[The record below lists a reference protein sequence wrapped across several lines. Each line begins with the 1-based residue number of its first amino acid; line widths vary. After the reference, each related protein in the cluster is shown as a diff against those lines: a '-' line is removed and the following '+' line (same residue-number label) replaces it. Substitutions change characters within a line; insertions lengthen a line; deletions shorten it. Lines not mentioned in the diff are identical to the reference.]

1 MINYLWT
8 FVIFSFIGWCIEE
21 IYYIITEKKVA
32 NCGFLMLPFTPMYGI
47 GAVLIDLAFTGIN
60 QIPILILL
68 GSTLMLGTLKFL
80 CGLVLDKVFKL
91 KLWDYSKLP
100 FSIKGYVNIPSAI
113 VWGFVSLVLVQL
125 VFPILKVY
133 YALIPDLVSYIIT
146 LSLILVMVID
156 SIMSFATIHQ
166 IKKQLKEMDDVSKL
180 IESTNTE
187 SNDKSKEELKA
198 EYETLVSTN
207 HIFRRR
213 IVVAFPDIHTDSY
226 AEQFDILKTKLADL
240 KVKNLEEYERVYE
253 KKEDK
258 PFAFGLNF
266 TKLFWLFVI
275 GSFFGT
281 ILETGWAFAEYGH
294 FEYRVGLVYGPFIP
308 IYGGGAVLITL
319 ALYKLYKTSDII
331 IYIVS
336 GIIGAGFE
344 YYCSYFQE
352 LFFGTVSWDYS
363 DTLFNIHGR
372 TNLMFALIWGFLG
385 LIWVRYLYPLC
396 SKMIEKIPKKIGN
409 LATIALVIFMLF
421 DSFMTCAAL
430 QRADERA
437 NNIPATNVFAEYLD
451 ENLDDDYLSMI
462 FPHMTNVKTGI
473 NVGQSSP
480 DEANKE

>member
-8 FVIFSFIGWCIEE
+8 FVVFSFIGWCLEE
-21 IYYIITEKKVA
+21 VFYIISEKKIA
-32 NCGFLMLPFTPMYGI
+32 NRGFLMLPFSPMYGF
-47 GAVLIDLAFTGIN
+47 GAVILDLVFSGIKN
-60 QIPILILL
+60 MPILILI
-68 GSTLMLGTLKFL
+68 GSILLLGTLKFL

-91 KLWDYSKLP
+91 KLWDYSKMP
-100 FSIKGYVNIPSAI
+100 FSIKGYVNIPTII
-113 VWGFVSLVLVQL
+113 VWGFISLVLVPL
-125 VFPILKVY
+125 VFPISKVY
-133 YALIPDLVSYIIT
+133 YALIPELTSYIIS
-146 LSLILVMVID
+146 LSLILLMIVD

-180 IESTNTE
+180 IENFDTE
-187 SNDKSKEELKA
+187 NSDKSKEELKA
-198 EYETLVSTN
+198 EYEHLVSTN
-207 HIFRRR
+207 HVFRRR
-213 IVVAFPDIHTDSY
+213 IVGAFPEIHTDSY
-226 AEQFDILKTKLADL
+226 AEQFDILKTKLNEI
-240 KVKNLEEYERVYE
+240 KVKNLEEYERVYDKNE
-253 KKEDK
+253 EK

-308 IYGGGAVLITL
+308 IYGGGAVAITL
-319 ALYKLYKTSDII
+319 VLYKLYKASDIV

-336 GIIGAGFE
+336 GIVGAACE
-344 YYCSYFQE
+344 YYCSFFQE
-352 LFFGTVSWDYS
+352 LIFGTVSWDYS

-385 LIWVRYLYPLC
+385 LVWVRYLYPAC
-396 SKMIEKIPKKIGN
+396 SKLIEKIPKKVGN

-430 QRADERA
+430 VRADERA
-437 NNIPATNVFAEYLD
+437 NDVPATNVFAEYLD
-451 ENLDDDYLSMI
+451 EHLDDDYLSMI
-462 FPHMTNVKTGI
+462 FPHMTNVETGI

-480 DEANKE
+480 DEATKE

>member
-1 MINYLWT
+1 MINFLWT
-8 FVIFSFIGWCIEE
+8 FVVFSFLGWCLEE
-21 IYYIITEKKVA
+21 IHYIITEKKIA
-32 NCGFLMLPFTPMYGI
+32 NCGFLMLPFSPMYGF
-47 GAVLIDLAFTGIN
+47 GALLIDLAFSGIIN
-60 QIPILILL
+60 IPILILV
-68 GSTLMLGTLKFL
+68 GSILMLGTLKFL
-80 CGLVLDKVFKL
+80 SGLIFDKVFKL

-100 FSIKGYVNIPSAI
+100 FNIKGYVNIPTTI
-113 VWGFVSLVLVQL
+113 VWGFVSLILVQL
-125 VFPILKVY
+125 VLPILK
-133 YALIPDLVSYIIT
+133 AFCATIPDLTSYIIT
-146 LSLILVMVID
+146 LSLVLVMIID

-180 IESTNTE
+180 IENSDSDN
-187 SNDKSKEELKA
+187 NDKEKDTLKA

-207 HIFRRR
+207 HIFRRK
-213 IVVAFPDIHTDSY
+213 IVTAFPDIHTDSY
-226 AEQFDILKTKLADL
+226 AEQFDILKAKLSDI

-253 KKEDK
+253 NKEDK

-275 GSFFGT
+275 GSLFGT

-308 IYGGGAVLITL
+308 VYGGGAVLITL
-319 ALYKLYKTSDII
+319 GLYKLYKASDII
-331 IYIVS
+331 IYIAS

-344 YYCSYFQE
+344 FFCSYFQE
-352 LFFGTVSWDYS
+352 MFFGTVSWDYS
-363 DTLFNIHGR
+363 DTLFNLDGR

-409 LATIALVIFMLF
+409 LATIALVVFMLF

-437 NNIPATNVFAEYLD
+437 NDIPATNVFAEYLD
-451 ENLDDDYLSMI
+451 EHLDDDYLSMI
-462 FPHMTNVKTGI
+462 FPHMTNVETGI
-473 NVGQSSP
+473 NVGQSTP
-480 DEANKE
+480 DEISK

>member
-8 FVIFSFIGWCIEE
+8 FVIFSFLGWCIEE
-21 IYYIITEKKVA
+21 VYYIITEKKIA
-32 NCGFLMLPFTPMYGI
+32 NRGFLMLPFSPMYGF
-47 GAVLIDLAFTGIN
+47 GAILIDLAFSGIT
-60 QIPILILL
+60 QTPILILI
-68 GSTLMLGTLKFL
+68 GSTLMLGVLKFL

-100 FSIKGYVNIPSAI
+100 YSIKGYVNIPTAI
-113 VWGFVSLVLVQL
+113 VWGFVSLALVLL
-125 VFPILKVY
+125 VFPISKVFY
-133 YALIPDLVSYIIT
+133 GLIPELASYIIT
-146 LSLILVMVID
+146 LSIILVMMID

-180 IESTNTE
+180 IENFDTE
-187 SNDKSKEELKA
+187 NSEKSKEELKA
-198 EYETLVSTN
+198 EYEILVSTN

-213 IVVAFPDIHTDSY
+213 IVTAFPDIHTDSY
-226 AEQFDILKTKLADL
+226 SEQLDIVKAKLSDL
-240 KVKNLEEYERVYE
+240 KEKNLEEYERVYE
-253 KKEDK
+253 NKEDK

-281 ILETGWAFAEYGH
+281 ILETFWAFAEYGH
-294 FEYRVGLVYGPFIP
+294 FEFRVGLVYGPFIP

-319 ALYKLYKTSDII
+319 GLYKLYKKSDII
-331 IYIVS
+331 VYIAS

-363 DTLFNIHGR
+363 NTRFNIDGR

-385 LIWVRYLYPLC
+385 LVWVRYLYPMC

-409 LATIALVIFMLF
+409 LATIALVIFMIF

-437 NNIPATNVFAEYLD
+437 KDIPATNVFAEYLD
-451 ENLDDDYLSMI
+451 EHLDDDYLSLI

-480 DEANKE
+480 DEANIE